1 MTYYLHRISKH
12 KELSD
17 PLLKRGILSIGFS
30 DFATHEFVRDH
41 QAKDWQ
47 SVPGAIEKEWGKFR
61 PRFSLQRFLQ
71 MNKGDR
77 VVVPD
82 SRAFHVYEVDSDE
95 RMIPADLDLHDLKTW
110 HGHVVR
116 REKGHLYVDDEG
128 STPRQI
134 DLGFFR
140 EVKKVERGIS
150 RSDYADNALTARMK
164 VRQTNVN
171 IDDLQKSVGEAIR
184 RCREE
189 NPINIAN
196 LITDDCAGK
205 VLDRINK
212 ELSPGQLEKL
222 LKWYFKRIGASSVD
236 IPPKNEPGKEGDADI
251 VAIFKP
257 IGTIIYVQAKHH
269 TGTTGDWARKQIND
283 YVKNKEEL
291 EKLKEEDGDG
301 YTRIS
306 WVVST
311 GDDFH
316 KDCRAKAEEYDV
328 RLING
333 RELAARILEAGISDL
348 ELK

>member
-1 MTYYLHRISKH
+1 MKYYLHRISLH
-12 KELSD
+12 AELSY
-17 PLLKRGILSIGFS
+17 PLLKRGVLSIGFS

-47 SVPGAIEKEWGKFR
+47 DVPSAIEKEWGKFR
-61 PRFSLQRFLQ
+61 PRFGLQRFLQ

-77 VVVPD
+77 VVVP
-82 SRAFHVYEVDSDE
+82 SWGNFHVYDIDSDK
-95 RMIPADLDLHDLKTW
+95 RLIPADLDLHNLETW
-110 HGHVVR
+110 DHHGIHMQEGR
-116 REKGHLYVDDEG
+116 LYNRENGQL
-128 STPRQI
+128 I

-140 EVKKVERGIS
+140 KVKEVATGIP

-164 VRQTNVN
+164 VGQANVN
-171 IDDLQKSVGEAIR
+171 IDDLQKSVDEAIR

-212 ELSPGQLEKL
+212 ELSPSQLEKL

-269 TGTTGDWARKQIND
+269 TGITGDWARKQIND

-291 EKLKEEDGDG
+291 EKLKEEDG

-311 GDDFH
+311 GDDFS

-333 RELAARILEAGISDL
+333 RELASRILEAGISDL
-348 ELK
+348 ELR